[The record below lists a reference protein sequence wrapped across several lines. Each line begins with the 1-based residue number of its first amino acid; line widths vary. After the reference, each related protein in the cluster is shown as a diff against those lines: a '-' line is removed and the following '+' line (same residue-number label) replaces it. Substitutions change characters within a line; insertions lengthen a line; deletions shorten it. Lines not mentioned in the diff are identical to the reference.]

1 MGSPCVARVPEYRV
15 SSEPG
20 WLSHSESSHWP
31 RALWLFILGVRLPF
45 VPHTAQMF
53 NTFEEKHLISLSC
66 SGEGKAA
73 GLVQETTNA
82 AAGFYQP
89 QCTWSAWLLAAC
101 VFLCDLP
108 RGSTLRWERRMFVCI
123 SSFLFL
129 LLDIAVQMCRVLFF
143 LISTSSLGLEF

>member
-1 MGSPCVARVPEYRV
+1 MGWVPALVAPVPEYRV
-15 SSEPG
+15 SEPG

-53 NTFEEKHLISLSC
+53 NTFEKKHLISLSC

-73 GLVQETTNA
+73 GLVQETTNV

-108 RGSTLRWERRMFVCI
+108 RGSTLRWKGGC
-123 SSFLFL
+123 LFAFHLSYFYYWTL
-129 LLDIAVQMCRVLFF
+129 LFKCFGFF
-143 LISTSSLGLEF
+143 FSLSQTAH